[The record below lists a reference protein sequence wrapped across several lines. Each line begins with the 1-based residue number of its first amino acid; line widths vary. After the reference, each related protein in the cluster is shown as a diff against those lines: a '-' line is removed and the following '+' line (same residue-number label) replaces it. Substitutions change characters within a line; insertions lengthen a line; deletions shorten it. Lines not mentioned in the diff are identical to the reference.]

1 MEQNFAKS
9 ERQIKSLIEQILD
22 ITKNEISKYQKSFV
36 TKCKVQI
43 YVSVLKAFF

>member
-9 ERQIKSLIEQILD
+9 ERQIKSLIEQIFN
-22 ITKNEISKYQKSFV
+22 ITKNEISKYHISFV

-43 YVSVLKAFF
+43 CVSVPKEFS